1 MSGAADPADDF
12 VGTLLDV
19 LRMHVHGIDE
29 EAMRQIEEQIRA
41 DYGGDRIY
49 IARVGW
55 YDRGE
60 RDRAIRADHRAGRSL
75 RWLAARYCL
84 GKSTVQAIVREADA
98 GAVRDGV

>member
-29 EAMRQIEEQIRA
+29 EAM
-41 DYGGDRIY
+41 
-49 IARVGW
+49 ARVEEAVRSDWGGQKVYIHRAGW
-55 YDRGE
+55 FDRAE
-60 RDRAIRADHRAGRSL
+60 RDQAIRAARRAGRSL

-84 GKSTVQAIVREADA
+84 GKSRIEQILAEEQ
-98 GAVRDGV
+98 